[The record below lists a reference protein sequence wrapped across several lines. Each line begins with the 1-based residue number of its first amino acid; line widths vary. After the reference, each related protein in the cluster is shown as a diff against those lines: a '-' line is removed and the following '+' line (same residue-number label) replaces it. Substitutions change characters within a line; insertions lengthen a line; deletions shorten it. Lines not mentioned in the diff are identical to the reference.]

1 MLLIAFKKGGV
12 IIYRTAKQHYLQKF
26 GCKVYKLSLSGGFT
40 CPNRDGTKGVGGCSF
55 CSDRGSGEFTAPPCQ
70 TIEKQLTLAKQKVA
84 HKNKG
89 GKYLAYFQSFTNTYS
104 PVSRLRS
111 LFTAAISPDDIVGLS
126 VATRPDC
133 LGEDV
138 LTLLSEL
145 NQIKPV
151 TVELGL
157 QTAKEETAANFNR
170 CYSNAEYI
178 TAVAKLKAVGIEV
191 ITHILIGLPNETL
204 EDITNTTR
212 FVVANHSDG
221 VKFHLLYVV
230 RGTKLEQEYLAGRY
244 TPLRFCEYA
253 SILKECLRL
262 LPAETVVHRITGDGD
277 KKTLVAPLWSADKKR
292 VLNDLRKYLK
302 A

>member
-1 MLLIAFKKGGV
+1 M
-12 IIYRTAKQHYLQKF
+12 
-26 GCKVYKLSLSGGFT
+26 YKLSLSGGFT

-55 CSDRGSGEFTAPPCQ
+55 CSDRGSGEFAAPPCQ

-84 HKNKG
+84 RKNKG
-89 GKYLAYFQSFTNTYS
+89 GKYLAYFQSFTNTYA

-126 VATRPDC
+126 VATRPEC

-253 SILKECLRL
+253 AILKECLRL